1 MNLYKND
8 LPSNVIFDG
17 SVAIDT
23 ETMGLV
29 TKRDRLC
36 LVQMCSKDGEVH
48 MVQIEKG
55 QQHKS
60 VNLRKLLEDPKILK
74 IFHFARFDIEIL
86 NYTFGISVKNIYCT
100 KIASK
105 LVRTYTDRHGLKN
118 LVREILGIEISKQE
132 QSSDWGREKLS
143 DEQLKYAAGDVLY
156 LHDLKEKLDYM
167 LERENRAEL
176 AKNCFNTLQLISDL
190 DLLGIVPEELFVH

>member
-8 LPSNVIFDG
+8 LPSDVVFDG

-55 QQHKS
+55 QQHKA
-60 VNLRKLLEDPKILK
+60 VNLKKMLEDPKILK

-86 NYTFGISVKNIYCT
+86 NYTFGIRVKNIYCT

-118 LVREILGIEISKQE
+118 LVREILGVEISKQE

-143 DEQLKYAAGDVLY
+143 DEQVKYAAGDVLY
-156 LHDLKEKLDYM
+156 LHDLKKKLDYM

-176 AKNCFNTLQLISDL
+176 AKNCFDTLQLISDL
-190 DLLGIVPEELFVH
+190 DLLGISPEELFVH